1 MAPTVAGASGGG
13 AAGAAAACHDA
24 NLIPQPGNL
33 PRVRAAVVCLVNE
46 VRERRGES
54 PLREDARLEAAA
66 QGHSEDMTA
75 KDYFEHMGPRGDT
88 PLDRMRAN
96 GYAPSAGAG
105 YEVGENIAWGTGSLA
120 TPRAIVE
127 GWVHSPDHLANILD
141 ARFRDTA
148 VGVSTPPPAF
158 LAQGQAGA
166 VYTQDFGSI
175 VTGGAARYNLR
186 PSQTRGWRR
195 RPKAGEPGPST
206 IPVKGHRR
214 RPQAAAPGHSTY
226 RATRRHKGYGSSRRK
241 GRNRHRLGKGHR
253 KGHRRAARGAGR
265 KRAHQRPRRRRR

>member
-1 MAPTVAGASGGG
+1 MTPIAAVAAPAATS
-13 AAGAAAACHDA
+13 AGAAAACPDA

-33 PRVRAAVVCLVNE
+33 ARVRAAVVCLVNE
-46 VRERRGES
+46 VRERRGET
-54 PLREDARLEAAA
+54 PLRADARLEAAA

-75 KDYFEHMGPRGDT
+75 KDYFEHIGPRGDT

-96 GYAPSAGAG
+96 GYAPGAGVG
-105 YEVGENIAWGTGSLA
+105 YEVGENIAWGTLSLA
-120 TPRAIVE
+120 TPRAIVD

-186 PSQTRGWRR
+186 PSQTRGQRR
-195 RPKAGEPGPST
+195 RPKAAE
-206 IPVKGHRR
+206 
-214 RPQAAAPGHSTY
+214 PGHSTLPL
-226 RATRRHKGYGSSRRK
+226 TRRHKGYGRSRQK
-241 GRNRHRLGKGHR
+241 GRNRHRLGKRHR
-253 KGHRRAARGAGR
+253 KGHRRVARGAGR
-265 KRAHQRPRRRRR
+265 KRAHQRSRRRRR